1 MPVEFLTVLYIKGA
15 DFLPVAETKKQAQK
29 AKKALKTAVFKQK
42 TPFFTKK
49 VRRWGGVKPV

>member
-1 MPVEFLTVLYIKGA
+1 MASFIKKRI
-15 DFLPVAETKKQAQK
+15 KKQAQK

-49 VRRWGGVKPV
+49 VRR